1 MKPFESLTSPV
12 LLLRENRIDTDIIY
26 PARFLLIMQ
35 REGLG
40 QYFCADRRV
49 DPEGNAIANPIDE
62 AKERG
67 AGILIAG
74 REFGCGS
81 SREQAVWTI
90 KDFGIT
96 CVIAESFGEIFQ
108 ANCLRNGVLPIVFDP
123 ATVEELAA
131 FGQDGEL
138 SVDLVARTITAGEK
152 VIDFE
157 ISDNAR
163 ERLLKGWDE
172 TGMIQSRWGDA
183 ISTFEDGQ
191 RAAQPW
197 LYEPLAI

>member
-1 MKPFESLTSPV
+1 MKPFERLTSPV
-12 LLLRENRIDTDIIY
+12 LVMRENRIDTDIIY

-40 QYFCADRRV
+40 DYFCRDRRV
-49 DPEGNAIANPIDE
+49 DAEGKAVANPIDE
-62 AKERG
+62 ARARS

-90 KDFGIT
+90 ADFGIT

-108 ANCLRNGVLPIVFDP
+108 ANCLRNGVLPIVLDAETIEKLVAFS
-123 ATVEELAA
+123 AT
-131 FGQDGEL
+131 GEL
-138 SVDLVARTITAGEK
+138 SVDLVERTITAGNT
-152 VIDFE
+152 VLDFP

-172 TGMIQSRWGDA
+172 TGMIQSRWGRS
-183 ISTFEDGQ
+183 IEQFETAQ
-191 RAAQPW
+191 REAQPW

>member
-1 MKPFESLTSPV
+1 MKPFERLTSPV
-12 LLLRENRIDTDIIY
+12 LHLPENRIDTDIIY

-40 QYFCADRRV
+40 DYFCRDRRV
-49 DPEGNAIANPIDE
+49 DPEGNAIPNPIDE
-62 AKERG
+62 AKTRG

-90 KDFGIT
+90 ADFGIT
-96 CVIAESFGEIFQ
+96 CVVAESFGEIFQ
-108 ANCLRNGVLPIVFDP
+108 ANCLRNGVLPIVLDP
-123 ATVEELAA
+123 ETIATLLDFA
-131 FGQDGEL
+131 QTGEL
-138 SVDLVARTITAGEK
+138 SVDLVARTITAGNM
-152 VIDFE
+152 VIDFA

-163 ERLLKGWDE
+163 ERLLNGWDE
-172 TGMIQSRWGDA
+172 TGMIQNRWGPA
-183 ISTFEDGQ
+183 IESFEEGQ

-197 LYEPLAI
+197 LYEPLAL

>member
-40 QYFCADRRV
+40 QHFCADRRV
-49 DPEGNAIANPIDE
+49 DFEGNAIANPIDE

-108 ANCLRNGVLPIVFDP
+108 ANCLRNGVLPIVLDP

-131 FGQDGEL
+131 FGKEGEL

-152 VIDFE
+152 VLDFE

-172 TGMIQSRWGDA
+172 TGMIQSRWGTA
-183 ISTFEDGQ
+183 ISTFEEGQ